1 MFFMSSCS
9 NRDAVLAIR
18 VGTGFDIRHPIMARR
33 APMAKKAKK
42 AKKATKKR
50 KAKKKK

>member
-1 MFFMSSCS
+1 MYRPVVIGMQCLRFAHALF
-9 NRDAVLAIR
+9 RH
-18 VGTGFDIRHPIMARR
+18 RHPIMARR